1 MVSIDKNDEGI
12 VLSGEQA
19 SVLAAMRGDSN
30 LFITGGAGVGKSVLV
45 DAIDKSA
52 RKNGKSVLKC
62 AFTGIAAKNIG
73 GSTIHS
79 LFNFGKGVAPQAA
92 KSEVIEE
99 ADVLIIDEI
108 STVRCDVL
116 DSVLECVRDVN
127 MRRPA
132 GARPLKV
139 VLVGDL
145 FQLCPV
151 STSRDRA
158 VINQFYGVDM
168 GRAYPHQAKLWN
180 DLELESFE
188 LTEIFRQDDPEFAQ
202 ALNKVRVG
210 DISGVDWIY
219 ENCSRELPEGA
230 VKLMARNKDVNAANQ
245 SSLEAIGKVIH
256 RFDQEVHGI
265 VDNAR
270 FPEELRLCEGAR
282 VMTLVNNPK
291 LKYANGSLGTVVGFD
306 AGCVQVELDGSGD
319 VVNIER
325 VEDECVKP
333 EIKELNGRKVV
344 ENVTVGSQIQFP
356 LKLAYA
362 LTIHKCQG
370 LSLDKL
376 AVDPA
381 CFCPGQLYV
390 ALSRARSLDG
400 LYLMGKPRRSD
411 LKVDRSVQEF
421 MESIRSGA

>member
-1 MVSIDKNDEGI
+1 MKPIDENDEGI

-19 SVLAAMRGDSN
+19 SVLDAARGDSN
-30 LFITGGAGVGKSVLV
+30 LLITGGAGVGKSVLV

-79 LFNFGKGVAPQAA
+79 LFGLEKGVAPKAS
-92 KSEVIEE
+92 KSEVIEN
-99 ADVLIIDEI
+99 ADMIIFDEV
-108 STVRCDVL
+108 STVRCDVM
-116 DSVLECVRDVN
+116 DSVLECVHDVN
-127 MRRPA
+127 ASRPSGTRR
-132 GARPLKV
+132 LKV
-139 VLVGDL
+139 LLFGDL
-145 FQLCPV
+145 FQLGPV
-151 STSRDRA
+151 STPHDRA
-158 VINQFYGVDM
+158 VINQLYGGDM
-168 GRAYPHQAKLWN
+168 GMAYPYRARLWSG
-180 DLELESFE
+180 LELESFE
-188 LTEIFRQDDPEFAQ
+188 LTEVFRQENPEFAK

-210 DISGVDWIY
+210 DYAGVDWIY

-230 VKLMARNKDVNAANQ
+230 VKLMGRNKDVKAANQ
-245 SSLEAIGKVIH
+245 SSLEAIGKKVRCFEH
-256 RFDQEVHGI
+256 EVHGV
-265 VDNAR
+265 VDNVR

-282 VMTLVNNPK
+282 VMTLANNPK

-306 AGCVQVELDGSGD
+306 AGCVQVKLDGSGD
-319 VVNIER
+319 IVSVER

-333 EIKELNGRKVV
+333 VIKELNGKKVV
-344 ENVTVGSQIQFP
+344 ENMTVGSQIQFP

-400 LYLMGKPRRSD
+400 LYLTGKPRPSD
-411 LKVDRSVQEF
+411 LKVDPSVQEF